1 MKKGWKIVGIIV
13 LVMLLLGVVCTAVGI
28 MTGADF
34 ARIYSVLDAK
44 YYITDY
50 MEYADQ
56 ISAIVIQELF

>member
-50 MEYADQ
+50 MEYANQ
-56 ISAIVIQELF
+56 ISAIVIEELF

>member
-28 MTGADF
+28 MTGADW

-50 MEYADQ
+50 MEYANQ